1 MIYEKYFQ
9 QVGLKSND
17 ILLVASNITTFGY
30 ELYKRKIKF
39 NPNEFIDSLQD
50 YLKNGTILFPAFNY
64 DFCRGEKFDYKNSP
78 PQKMGALSN
87 TAFKRDDFKR
97 TKHPIFSF
105 MIWGKYQKELI
116 DLNNISSFGIDSP
129 FGFLYLNNAKMLFID
144 VEYNHSF
151 TYIHFVEQQAGV
163 DYRYNKIFEAPYI
176 DENGKKEIKKYSML
190 VRDLEKGVVNNSN
203 PLGKILEKKGIS
215 KVNNIL
221 GKSKWKIV
229 DLNKSF
235 DVIKKEAIYNPT
247 NLVRFE

>member
-9 QVGLKSND
+9 QLGLKSND
-17 ILLVASNITTFGY
+17 ILLVASNITIFGY

-87 TAFKRDDFKR
+87 AAFKRDDFKR

-105 MIWGKYQKELI
+105 LVWGKHQKELVNL
-116 DLNNISSFGIDSP
+116 DNISSFGIDSP

-176 DENGKKEIKKYSML
+176 DENAKKETKKYSML

-203 PLGKILEKKGIS
+203 PLGEILEKKGIS
-215 KVNNIL
+215 KVYNVL

-235 DVIKKEAIYNPT
+235 EIIKKEAIYNPT
-247 NLVRFE
+247 NLVRFK